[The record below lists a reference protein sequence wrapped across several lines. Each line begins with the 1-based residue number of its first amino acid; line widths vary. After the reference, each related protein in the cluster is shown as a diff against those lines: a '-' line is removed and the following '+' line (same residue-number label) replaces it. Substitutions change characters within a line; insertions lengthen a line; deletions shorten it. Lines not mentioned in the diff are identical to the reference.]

1 MCQSLYS
8 SDNESKKNS
17 VPEEKMKVESL
28 MKKTFTVDTFRCFQ
42 FSQYETLLKLIHK
55 NLVCVGTLGVYSKK

>member
-28 MKKTFTVDTFRCFQ
+28 MKNPSKWTP
-42 FSQYETLLKLIHK
+42 
-55 NLVCVGTLGVYSKK
+55 LVVSSTPNMKPR